1 MIKSVPGE
9 MVTHH
14 DAPRCLELGL
24 TQRRDQ
30 ERLRRV
36 EAIREVFLKEMRLVL
51 ALKVWA
57 MLK

>member
-1 MIKSVPGE
+1 